1 MISTRGRYAVRILL
15 DLAEHSGG
23 DYIPM
28 KEISARQEISLKYTE
43 KIMPLLREGGLVDSI
58 HGLGGGYKL
67 KKDPSDITVYDI
79 LKLAEGDLAP
89 VSCLSCGEE
98 GVNTCPRAAEC
109 KTLPMWEEY
118 YRITKEYFASVTLA
132 DLAGQNSGG
141 SYVI

>member
-1 MISTRGRYAVRILL
+1 
-15 DLAEHSGG
+15 
-23 DYIPM
+23 M

-43 KIMPLLREGGLVDSI
+43 KIMPLLREGGLIDSI

-89 VSCLSCGEE
+89 VSCLSCGEGE
-98 GVNTCPRAAEC
+98 VNTCPRAAEC